1 MATTVGIRQFRAG
14 LAEYLDS
21 DEPVAI
27 TRHGRTVGYF
37 IPTRSDRAAEIASLR
52 AAATTL
58 DELLASSGVDPD
70 QVVAEYAETR
80 RAGDK

>member
-58 DELLASSGVDPD
+58 DELLASRGVDPD

>member
-37 IPTRSDRAAEIASLR
+37 IPTRSDRVAEVASLR
-52 AAATTL
+52 AAAATL
-58 DELLASSGVDPD
+58 DELLASKGVDPD
-70 QVVAEYAETR
+70 EVVAEYAATR
-80 RAGDK
+80 RAGHK